1 MRTEFSSMGININ
14 KLSKKKV
21 NFAPLCEINVTP
33 LVDVMLVLLII
44 FMVTSPMMISGVS
57 VDLPNASTNTV
68 GGDDTPINVTIEA
81 NGRISLGEGIFIEHS
96 NLKAKLLAIS
106 HEKLD
111 TRIFV
116 RGDKNVSYG
125 QIMSTIAEINKA
137 GFVKV
142 ALITDNSKNE

>member
-1 MRTEFSSMGININ
+1 MALGIKKLHN
-14 KLSKKKV
+14 KSKYS
-21 NFAPLCEINVTP
+21 PLCEINVTP

-44 FMVTSPMMISGVS
+44 FMVTSPMMISGVN
-57 VDLPNASTNTV
+57 VDLPKAATNAV

-81 NGRISLGEGIFIEHS
+81 NGRISLGEGIIIEHT
-96 NLKAKLLAIS
+96 NLKAKLLAIT

-116 RGDKNVSYG
+116 RGDKAVSYG
-125 QIMSTIAEINKA
+125 HVMHIIAEISKA
-137 GFVKV
+137 GFAKV